1 MLHRRYLLVIFL
13 TSMSTLILEVAL
25 TRVFS
30 VTMWY
35 HFALLAVSLAL
46 TGSAVAGAVLYFF
59 PHLARRAGAGGNRVW
74 YITQNPRAS

>member
-1 MLHRRYLLVIFL
+1 MLHRRHLLVIFL

-46 TGSAVAGAVLYFF
+46 TGSAVTGVVLYFS
-59 PHLARRAGAGGNRVW
+59 PHLARRVGTGGSSAW